1 QSRSRGA
8 SKNLRPFGDSARGS
22 ICRRFR
28 PAFRHDG
35 SFSQSRNR
43 SSSLARL
50 CADQQRRGIAA
61 HPATRLMDLG
71 RGLDPYTTSSPI
83 AVRGSP
89 TLVSDLNR
97 AINNG
102 GPLYVKSPTLKRANP
117 AKLGALGG
125 ACQ

>member
-1 QSRSRGA
+1 MA
-8 SKNLRPFGDSARGS
+8 
-22 ICRRFR
+22 RFR
-28 PAFRHDG
+28 SPEINHRH
-35 SFSQSRNR
+35 SPRLVQI
-43 SSSLARL
+43 SS
-50 CADQQRRGIAA
+50 GEKIAA

-71 RGLDPYTTSSPI
+71 RGLDPYTTRSPI

-125 ACQ
+125 ARQ